1 MQRTRFRSHFSFARK
16 DMGACTSDGAGDD
29 KQTRER
35 EVWASGAL
43 VLRLPSHDFVYP
55 LPREVVGRDAR
66 TAEWNG
72 THRACLAARK
82 WSTQGGGRP
91 ARRLQ
96 EKLMLD
102 QSFEKNHLE
111 NASRKFCLENE
122 DTAPAAAC
130 MVDARGLSFACML
143 ARHRIRRDCS

>member
-1 MQRTRFRSHFSFARK
+1 MYKRRGRGRQTNKREGGVGERSTRSS
-16 DMGACTSDGAGDD
+16 S
-29 KQTRER
+29 
-35 EVWASGAL
+35 SL
-43 VLRLPSHDFVYP
+43 SPSHDFVYP

-66 TAEWNG
+66 TAERNG
-72 THRACLAARK
+72 TERIEPAWLPGNGVLR
-82 WSTQGGGRP
+82 GGGRP
-91 ARRLQ
+91 AWRLQ